1 MNLNALRPVFYKRT
15 RTYLKLTKCVKIMD
29 KPIFLPLIKKY
40 VETIDNTE
48 AERRFT
54 KLAKGYTEAINE
66 GYNYI
71 ISNRVVRG
79 ALER

>member
-1 MNLNALRPVFYKRT
+1 
-15 RTYLKLTKCVKIMD
+15 MD